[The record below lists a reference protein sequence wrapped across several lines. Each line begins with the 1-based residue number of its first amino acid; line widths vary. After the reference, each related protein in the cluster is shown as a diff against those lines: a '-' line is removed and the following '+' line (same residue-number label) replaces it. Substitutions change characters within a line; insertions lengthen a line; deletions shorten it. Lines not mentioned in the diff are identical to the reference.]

1 MALTDFE
8 ALLQPEYQPF
18 AVAAMVMLG
27 LVLFEGL
34 AVLLGFSALKAG
46 DPDIDVDF
54 GDSLAGALMS
64 WVNPGRV
71 PLLVLI
77 IAFLAAFSAT
87 GFVLQSFLLAQAIN
101 LPTAIVAICAATI
114 AVPLSKLASR
124 GIAAII
130 PRDETYVVSLDLLV
144 GRHAVVTLGPLDQ
157 GSAGRVRVLD
167 NHGNWHFLPTKAAQG
182 QADIPTNAKVIL
194 VDRDGGTFFA
204 AALPADFININ

>member
-1 MALTDFE
+1 
-8 ALLQPEYQPF
+8 
-18 AVAAMVMLG
+18 MVMLG

-87 GFVLQSFLLAQAIN
+87 GFALQSFLLAQEIN

-124 GIAAII
+124 GVAAII
-130 PRDETYVVSLDLLV
+130 PRDETYAVSLDMLV

-182 QADIPTNAKVIL
+182 QADIPTNAKVVL
-194 VDRDGGTFFA
+194 VDRDGATFFA
-204 AALPADFININ
+204 AALPTDFLNIN